1 MSLSRRALLIASLF
15 CAVSFFGLL
24 LPAFGQ
30 QADSSVPNPNHNSG
44 AGQSQSL
51 GDVAR
56 KLRKDTTTEVKM
68 TDADTKK
75 LFESVDKIFAFAAE
89 DTGMP
94 KHSPIKRQLVGKA
107 DVEKYT
113 SGRLAKEEFTQ
124 RFATSESSMKKL
136 GFLPRDFNLREFL
149 VKSNGQ
155 NVAGYYDEETRT
167 ISLLN
172 WVSPDQQGPI
182 LAHEL
187 THALQDQNYDLTKWM
202 KAAAKPTDGAS
213 RNNDTDDGAIAR
225 KAVIEGQAMVVYVD
239 YVLAAVGRNLEDTP
253 GLLYQM
259 EEPAVKAVIDSQLMH
274 DAPMIMREM
283 GIFSY
288 NEGLIFEGELLHK
301 GGKKMAFAGVFARP
315 PRNSHEVLQP
325 EAYISGVKVP
335 PVRIP
340 DMRQVLSN
348 QYDVYDSGGIGE
360 LDVRALLK
368 QYGERKIAAQLSSAW
383 QGGAYVTYR
392 RATKATAEIS
402 PALSDLAFLYVSRW
416 KSPQA
421 AERFARFYASA
432 VSQRYRSAT
441 AQASPACTGA
451 NCPVSTVQ
459 IATEEGPVIVEHW
472 ADNSIVV
479 SESFDQT
486 TAAKLRDAVRDG
498 TAAVR
503 ADNLH
508 NDNTSEDE
516 LGSRLY
522 EIPAFRRFQAAI
534 EGRIAEGMTSS
545 PPR

>member
-1 MSLSRRALLIASLF
+1 MTLRRAL
-15 CAVSFFGLL
+15 FFGIFFCFA
-24 LPAFGQ
+24 LPVIGQ
-30 QADSSVPNPNHNSG
+30 QADPSVPPSSQNPASS
-44 AGQSQSL
+44 QSQSL

-56 KLRKDTTTEVKM
+56 RLRKDTTTEVKM
-68 TDADTKK
+68 TDADTKR
-75 LFESVDKIFAFAAE
+75 LFESVDKIFAFASE

-94 KHSPIKRQLVGKA
+94 RHAAIRRQLVSRA

-124 RFATSESSMKKL
+124 RFATSELSMKKL
-136 GFLPRDFNLREFL
+136 GFLPREFNLREFL
-149 VKSNGQ
+149 VKSSGQ
-155 NVAGYYDEETRT
+155 EIAGYYDDETRT

-187 THALQDQNYDLTKWM
+187 THALQDQNYDLMKWM
-202 KAAAKPTDGAS
+202 KAANKTSGG
-213 RNNDTDDGAIAR
+213 NDDGTMAR

-239 YVLAAVGRNLEDTP
+239 YMLAAVGRKLEDTP

-259 EEPAVKAVIDSQLMH
+259 EEPVVKAAVDSQLMH

-283 GIFSY
+283 GTFSY

-325 EAYISGVKVP
+325 DDYINGVKLP

-340 DMRQVLSN
+340 DMGQLLSN
-348 QYDVYDSGGIGE
+348 QYEVYDSGGIGE
-360 LDVRALLK
+360 IDVRALLK
-368 QYGERKIAAQLSSAW
+368 QYGERKMAAELSSAW
-383 QGGAYVTYR
+383 QGGTYVTYR
-392 RATKATAEIS
+392 RTSKTTDIS

-432 VSQRYRSAT
+432 VSQRYRSASVL
-441 AQASPACTGA
+441 ALPACTGA
-451 NCPVSTVQ
+451 DCPLSAVQ

-472 ADNSIVV
+472 VDNKVVV
-479 SESFDQT
+479 SESFDVT
-486 TAAKLRDAVRDG
+486 TAAKLRNAVREG
-498 TAAVR
+498 SAAVH
-503 ADNLH
+503 ANNLH
-508 NDNTSEDE
+508 NNGGEDE
-516 LGSRLY
+516 IGLRLL
-522 EIPAFRRFQAAI
+522 EIPAFRRFQASLG
-534 EGRIAEGMTSS
+534 EQIAEEMTLTLPAETPTLSLPQLS
-545 PPR
+545 DSD